1 MSAEVLLTSTVLVLT
16 VTAVTSLMVG
26 FLIGFKKYYTPIHK
40 VISTAWK
47 KDMVLGLIV
56 FHDNIAVLKPVKLDG
71 NYIIDEKGERMWEV
85 KRLSI
90 RKIDP
95 TGKEIIKEG
104 TDKPVYLSM
113 SKTKVPLYILHEDNS
128 TVPNNP
134 SMILIDPDVFVGGI
148 PARRL
153 YMLKNYAELIGIRRE
168 RDKIRDAMF
177 YLFILI
183 GTGIAGYL
191 LITAVSTVTKH

>member
-1 MSAEVLLTSTVLVLT
+1 MNDVLVLVAKIT
-16 VTAVTSLMVG
+16 TAVSAAALLIG

-40 VISTAWK
+40 VISTAGK
-47 KDMVLGLIV
+47 KDMALGLVV
-56 FHDNIAVLKPVKLDG
+56 FHDNVAVMKPVKLDG

-113 SKTKVPLYILHEDNS
+113 SKVKVPLYILHEDSS
-128 TVPNNP
+128 TAPNNP

-153 YMLKNYAELIGIRRE
+153 YMLKNYAELIGMMRE
-168 RDKIRDAMF
+168 RSKLRDAMF

-183 GTGIAGYL
+183 GAGIAGYL
-191 LITAVSTVTKH
+191 LITAVSTIVKH